1 MVFDG
6 TNDSAV
12 PRVWRPRS
20 GGLFRE
26 EAEAVPVESEVFCR
40 SDGVC
45 TQFARIKRYTLLI
58 VTMSQFM
65 YTVHH

>member
-1 MVFDG
+1 
-6 TNDSAV
+6 
-12 PRVWRPRS
+12 
-20 GGLFRE
+20 
-26 EAEAVPVESEVFCR
+26 VPVESEVFCR